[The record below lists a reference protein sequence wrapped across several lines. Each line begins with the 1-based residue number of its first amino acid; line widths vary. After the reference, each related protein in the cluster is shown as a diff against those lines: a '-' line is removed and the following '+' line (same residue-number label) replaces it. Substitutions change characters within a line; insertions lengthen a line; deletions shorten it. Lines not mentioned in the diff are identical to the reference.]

1 MYSKQDSTD
10 WDSSLLKNALSRF
23 WDSTENPSVGEPSG
37 MSNYLGWTLGCDWT
51 QEETVSYSNLATQ
64 ICIEN
69 FRYVLLIAVG
79 GSSAGA
85 RAIVS
90 LGDDR
95 PQFIYVDSL
104 VPDTVEKILNKVGN
118 EKTLLI
124 VSSKSGTTLETV
136 TLAKYFLEK
145 LSAILTMSCGSQ
157 NAIAITDPGTELE
170 TFALQHK
177 FRSVVYGKINIG
189 GRFSELS
196 SFGLFPALLNKSDV
210 ASVVDAAN
218 NMVSLCHN
226 LEYQQ
231 NPAASLSDYLGN
243 NLAQSRDKLYVYL
256 PSSMKNFDMWLEQL
270 LSESLGKEGVGI
282 IPIVG
287 EPELLN
293 PSKDV
298 CAVIYEDLSDPD
310 KSVFELRK
318 KLEDYSIPTYEIQ
331 VDGPACIGGEFF
343 KWKLSVVLLANLMDI
358 NPFDQPQVQ
367 NSKDM
372 TNKILDHFVL
382 EGELPVTSPTVSFYE
397 WVSNITSSNYV
408 AILPFVSIEDSER
421 KLLSG
426 LAIGISSLTGAHVT
440 IASSPSYLHSTGQ
453 MHKGGPAS
461 GVFLQLL
468 STSSE
473 EVPIR
478 DENYGLSTL
487 LSAQADGDLETLL
500 SLGRSVCRVNLGP
513 DINKGLRELVSDVKD
528 IYLRK

>member
-1 MYSKQDSTD
+1 MYSEQDSAD
-10 WDSSLLKNALSRF
+10 WDSYLLKRALSQF
-23 WDSTENPSVGEPSG
+23 WNSTENSVPDEHPE
-37 MSNYLGWTLGCDWT
+37 MSRYLGWALGCDWT
-51 QEETVSYSNLATQ
+51 HEERKLYSNLANEL
-64 ICIEN
+64 CMEN
-69 FRYVLLIAVG
+69 FRYVLLIGVG

-90 LGDDR
+90 LGDGK
-95 PQFIYVDSL
+95 PQFLFGDSL
-104 VPDTVEKILNKVGN
+104 VPATVEKILNEVANK
-118 EKTLLI
+118 KTLLV

-136 TLAKYFLEK
+136 TLASYFLEK
-145 LSAILTMSCGSQ
+145 LSPNLEMSSGSP
-157 NAIAITDPGTELE
+157 NAIAITDPGTDLE
-170 TFALQHK
+170 KFAFHHN
-177 FRSVVYGKINIG
+177 FRSVVYGKTNIG

-196 SFGLFPALLNKSDV
+196 SFGLFPALLNKSNIS
-210 ASVVDAAN
+210 SVVDSAN
-218 NMVSLCHN
+218 NMVSLCRN

-231 NPAASLSDYLGN
+231 NPAALLSDYLGN

-256 PSSMKNFDMWLEQL
+256 PSSMKSFAMWLEQL

-282 IPIVG
+282 IPIIA

-293 PSKDV
+293 PSNDV

-310 KSVFELRK
+310 KSAFQLRK
-318 KLEDYSIPTYEIQ
+318 YLEDYSIPTYEIQ

-343 KWKLSVVLLANLMDI
+343 KWKLSVVLLANLMGI

-382 EGELPVTSPTVSFYE
+382 EGELPVTSPTISFYE
-397 WVSNITSSNYV
+397 WVRNITNSNYV
-408 AILPFVSIEDSER
+408 AMLPFVSIEDSER
-421 KLLSG
+421 KLLSK
-426 LAIGISSLTGAHVT
+426 LAMDIRSLTGAHVT

-468 STSSE
+468 GPSSE
-473 EVPIR
+473 QLPIR
-478 DENYGLSTL
+478 DENYDLSTL

-500 SLGRSVCRVNLGP
+500 SLGRSVCRVNLGT
-513 DINKGLRELVSDVKD
+513 DIKKGLRGLLSDVKE
-528 IYLRK
+528 IYLEK